1 MTTEPEIRILLL
13 DTETNGLPKNRYAPI
28 TTGGNW
34 PAILQLSWA
43 EYAVQG
49 STLRTIVKR
58 DIGLALAATEA
69 WDAGAARI
77 HGITETEARRGTAP
91 AVALQELAAALR
103 RVKVVV
109 AHNLS
114 FDKPV
119 IRAAA
124 HAAWASSSACA
135 GSGSADILRNIWP
148 EGLHEFC
155 TMEATRD
162 LLRIPLP
169 SAPTSGRWKAPRLNE
184 LYTWLYGHVYDM
196 SGAVLHTA
204 QSDTHCLE
212 RCVAGLL
219 RKGRIVIQGGRIVA
233 SPSLAMAAAAD
244 VAASATSASSPSSPS
259 PSTPLAAPPVH

>member
-49 STLRTIVKR
+49 STMRTIVKR
-58 DIGLALAATEA
+58 DIGLTLAASEA
-69 WDAGAARI
+69 WDTGAARI
-77 HGITETEARRGTAP
+77 HGITEMEARRGTAP
-91 AVALQELAAALR
+91 AAALQELAAALR
-103 RVKVVV
+103 RVQVVV

-124 HAAWASSSACA
+124 HAAWASGA
-135 GSGSADILRNIWP
+135 GAADILRNIWP

-219 RKGRIVIQGGRIVA
+219 RKGRIVIRGGRIVA
-233 SPSLAMAAAAD
+233 SPSLAAAATAD
-244 VAASATSASSPSSPS
+244 VATATTGLPSSPS
-259 PSTPLAAPPVH
+259 PSPSLPVH